1 MPLLSRSATAR
12 NSVSRAVL
20 CASGALLIAGAAACS
35 SSTPTVKASTAA
47 PSASSP
53 ATTDPQT
60 AAIMA
65 DVNGLI
71 KAETT
76 MFDTATPSN
85 SIYTYAA
92 GDAATY
98 LLNAV
103 EADRSHGIEFTGAPV
118 LRQAQAPV
126 VSTETTPVSATLTA
140 CLDETNWTTVYI
152 SDPTKSAEAPGSKP
166 SSHPLSLK
174 LEKQTGGWRVTEYSV
189 NGDATC

>member
-1 MPLLSRSATAR
+1 VPLLSHSARMAK
-12 NSVSRAVL
+12 SRTSGVVAVV
-20 CASGALLIAGAAACS
+20 LLAAGCAACS
-35 SSTPTVKASTAA
+35 AS
-47 PSASSP
+47 SSP
-53 ATTDPQT
+53 AAKASSSSPAASASASTDPQT

-76 MFDTATPSN
+76 MFDTATPDN

-92 GDAATY
+92 GAAATY

-103 EADRSHGIEFTGAPV
+103 EADRSHGIEFTGTPV
-118 LRQAQAPV
+118 LRQVQPPV
-126 VSTETTPVSATLTA
+126 VSMQTSPPSATLTA

-152 SDPTKSAEAPGSKP
+152 SDPSKSAEAPGSKP

-174 LEKQTGGWRVTEYSV
+174 LEKQSAGWRVTDYSV
-189 NGDATC
+189 NGNATC